1 MDSDTTKDEYS
12 YLSSYGNN
20 SYLPASVAQPSE
32 AVDDHNNFITFLA
45 VAQRHLVDFLPIT
58 WQSSLGSVGRGASA
72 EVEQSHV
79 VKELGLAFK
88 KFSASPSSNENILKG
103 MTREISILQHPPIRK
118 CVNIISLEGICWNFD
133 NTDVG
138 MSPVLVYRLGRN
150 LVDHLRDTKV
160 SFEERLQYVRDI
172 GRGMMVLHAS
182 GKLYYPS

>member
-1 MDSDTTKDEYS
+1 MDFDMTKDEYS
-12 YLSSYGNN
+12 HLSSYSNY
-20 SYLPASVAQPSE
+20 SYLPDSIAQPSE
-32 AVDDHNNFITFLA
+32 AVDDHNNLFTFLA
-45 VAQRHLVDFLPIT
+45 VAQRHLVDFLPLT
-58 WQSSLGSVGRGASA
+58 WQPSLGSVGRGASA
-72 EVEQSHV
+72 EVEQSYV

-88 KFSASPSSNENILKG
+88 KFSTSPSSNETTLKG

-118 CVNIISLEGICWNFD
+118 CVNIISIEGICWNFD

-172 GRGMMVLHAS
+172 GHGMMVLHAS
-182 GKLYYPS
+182 GKRYNPS